1 MKIDNIEEAKQVLS
15 RLHSGI
21 TDAEFE
27 RRKCEVVEQMD
38 TM

>member
-1 MKIDNIEEAKQVLS
+1 MKIDNIEKAKQTLS

-27 RRKCEVVEQMD
+27 RRKCKVMD
-38 TM
+38 DLGL

>member
-1 MKIDNIEEAKQVLS
+1 MENREKIKQALS

-27 RRKCEVVEQMD
+27 RRKCEVIEKMD
-38 TM
+38 MM